1 MKIVMFDL
9 DGTLLPMDQDVFV
22 KAYFSELCKKAAPF
36 GYDPEKLIKGVWAG
50 TGAMVKNNG
59 AKTNEDVFWDTFSG
73 LFGEKALAD
82 KKIFNEFYANEF
94 DRAKTVCGHTP
105 VAAELIRKLRAA
117 GIKVVLASNPIFP
130 ETAQKKRMQWAGV
143 DPDDFEYITTT
154 LTISPHKNSDKI
166 NEIGVKV
173 ADEYGL
179 KYLLS
184 DFKKNDGFKRSI
196 ELSKEYDLY
205 RQSFCGCEF
214 SKRD

>member
-1 MKIVMFDL
+1 MNYQKKL
-9 DGTLLPMDQDVFV
+9 DELIEKLQKENAKPTLLLHACCAPCSSYCLEYLSKTFDITVLF
-22 KAYFSELCKKAAPF
+22 YNPNIESEM
-36 GYDPEKLIKGVWAG
+36 E
-50 TGAMVKNNG
+50 
-59 AKTNEDVFWDTFSG
+59 
-73 LFGEKALAD
+73 
-82 KKIFNEFYANEF
+82 FNKRV
-94 DRAKTVCGHTP
+94 D
-105 VAAELIRKLRAA
+105 ELIRFIDECRSIEGVNLEILDYDNSEFYDAVEGLEDEKEGGVRCFKCYELRLR
-117 GIKVVLASNPIFP
+117 K
-130 ETAQKKRMQWAGV
+130 TAEYAKEH
-143 DPDDFEYITTT
+143 DFEYITTT

-173 ADEYGL
+173 AEEYGL

>member
-1 MKIVMFDL
+1 MNYQKKL
-9 DGTLLPMDQDVFV
+9 DELIEKLQKENAKPTLLLHACCAPCSSYCLEYLSKTFDITVLF
-22 KAYFSELCKKAAPF
+22 YNPNIESEM
-36 GYDPEKLIKGVWAG
+36 E
-50 TGAMVKNNG
+50 
-59 AKTNEDVFWDTFSG
+59 
-73 LFGEKALAD
+73 
-82 KKIFNEFYANEF
+82 FNKRV
-94 DRAKTVCGHTP
+94 D
-105 VAAELIRKLRAA
+105 ELIRFIDECRS
-117 GIKVVLASNPIFP
+117 I
-130 ETAQKKRMQWAGV
+130 EGV
-143 DPDDFEYITTT
+143 DLEIIDYDNAEFYDAVEGLEDKEEGGARCFKCYELRLRKTAEYAKEHDFEYITTT

-173 ADEYGL
+173 AEEYDL

>member
-1 MKIVMFDL
+1 MNYQKKL
-9 DGTLLPMDQDVFV
+9 DELIEKLQKENAKPTLLLHACCAPCSSYCLEYLSKTFDITVLF
-22 KAYFSELCKKAAPF
+22 YNPNIESEI
-36 GYDPEKLIKGVWAG
+36 E
-50 TGAMVKNNG
+50 
-59 AKTNEDVFWDTFSG
+59 
-73 LFGEKALAD
+73 
-82 KKIFNEFYANEF
+82 FNKRV
-94 DRAKTVCGHTP
+94 D
-105 VAAELIRKLRAA
+105 ELIRFIDECRS
-117 GIKVVLASNPIFP
+117 I
-130 ETAQKKRMQWAGV
+130 EGV
-143 DPDDFEYITTT
+143 DLEIIDYDNAEFYDAVEGLEDKEEGGARCFKCYELRLRKTAEYAKEHDFEYITTT

-173 ADEYGL
+173 AEEYGL

>member
-1 MKIVMFDL
+1 MNYQKKL
-9 DGTLLPMDQDVFV
+9 DELIEKLQKDNAKPTLLLHACCAPCSSYCLEYLSKTFDITVLF
-22 KAYFSELCKKAAPF
+22 YNPNIESEL
-36 GYDPEKLIKGVWAG
+36 E
-50 TGAMVKNNG
+50 
-59 AKTNEDVFWDTFSG
+59 
-73 LFGEKALAD
+73 
-82 KKIFNEFYANEF
+82 FNKRV
-94 DRAKTVCGHTP
+94 D
-105 VAAELIRKLRAA
+105 ELIRFTDECRSIEGVNLEIIDYDNSEFYNAVEGLEDEKEGGVRCFKCYELRLR
-117 GIKVVLASNPIFP
+117 K
-130 ETAQKKRMQWAGV
+130 TAEYAQEH
-143 DPDDFEYITTT
+143 DFEYITTT

>member
-1 MKIVMFDL
+1 MNYQKKL
-9 DGTLLPMDQDVFV
+9 DELIEKLQKENAKPTLLLHACCAPCSSYCLEYLSKTFDITVLF
-22 KAYFSELCKKAAPF
+22 YNPNIESEMEYNKRV
-36 GYDPEKLIKGVWAG
+36 D
-50 TGAMVKNNG
+50 
-59 AKTNEDVFWDTFSG
+59 
-73 LFGEKALAD
+73 
-82 KKIFNEFYANEF
+82 
-94 DRAKTVCGHTP
+94 
-105 VAAELIRKLRAA
+105 ELIRFIDECRSIEGVNLEILDYDNSEFYNAVEGLEDEKEGGVRCFKCYELRLR
-117 GIKVVLASNPIFP
+117 K
-130 ETAQKKRMQWAGV
+130 TAEYAKEH
-143 DPDDFEYITTT
+143 DFEYITTT

-173 ADEYGL
+173 AKEYGL

>member
-1 MKIVMFDL
+1 MNYQKKL
-9 DGTLLPMDQDVFV
+9 DELIEKLQKDNAKPTLLLHACCAPCSSYCLEYLSKTFDITVLF
-22 KAYFSELCKKAAPF
+22 YNPNIESEM
-36 GYDPEKLIKGVWAG
+36 E
-50 TGAMVKNNG
+50 
-59 AKTNEDVFWDTFSG
+59 
-73 LFGEKALAD
+73 
-82 KKIFNEFYANEF
+82 FNKRV
-94 DRAKTVCGHTP
+94 D
-105 VAAELIRKLRAA
+105 ELIRFIDECRSIEGVNLEILDYDNSEFYNAVEGLEDEKEGGVRCFKCYELRLR
-117 GIKVVLASNPIFP
+117 K
-130 ETAQKKRMQWAGV
+130 TAEYAKEH
-143 DPDDFEYITTT
+143 DFEYITTT

-173 ADEYGL
+173 VEEYGL

>member
-1 MKIVMFDL
+1 MNYQKKL
-9 DGTLLPMDQDVFV
+9 DELIEKLQKENAKPTLLLHACCAPCSSYCLEYLSKTFDITVLF
-22 KAYFSELCKKAAPF
+22 YNPNIESEMEYNKRV
-36 GYDPEKLIKGVWAG
+36 D
-50 TGAMVKNNG
+50 
-59 AKTNEDVFWDTFSG
+59 
-73 LFGEKALAD
+73 
-82 KKIFNEFYANEF
+82 
-94 DRAKTVCGHTP
+94 
-105 VAAELIRKLRAA
+105 ELIRFIDECRSIEGVNLEILDYDNSEFYNAVEGLEDEKEGGVRCFKCYELRLR
-117 GIKVVLASNPIFP
+117 K
-130 ETAQKKRMQWAGV
+130 TAEYAKEH
-143 DPDDFEYITTT
+143 DFEYITTT

-173 ADEYGL
+173 AEEYGL

>member
-1 MKIVMFDL
+1 MNYQKKL
-9 DGTLLPMDQDVFV
+9 DELIEKLQKENAKPTLLLHACCAPCSSYCLEYLSKTFDITVLF
-22 KAYFSELCKKAAPF
+22 YNPNIESEMEYNKRV
-36 GYDPEKLIKGVWAG
+36 D
-50 TGAMVKNNG
+50 
-59 AKTNEDVFWDTFSG
+59 
-73 LFGEKALAD
+73 
-82 KKIFNEFYANEF
+82 
-94 DRAKTVCGHTP
+94 
-105 VAAELIRKLRAA
+105 ELIRFIDECRSIEGVNLEILDYDNSEFYNVVEGLEDVKEGGVRCFKCYELRLR
-117 GIKVVLASNPIFP
+117 K
-130 ETAQKKRMQWAGV
+130 TAEYAKEH
-143 DPDDFEYITTT
+143 DFEYITTT

-173 ADEYGL
+173 AEEYGL

>member
-1 MKIVMFDL
+1 MNYQKKL
-9 DGTLLPMDQDVFV
+9 DELIEKLQKDNAKPTLLLHACCAPCSSYCLEYLSKTFDITVLF
-22 KAYFSELCKKAAPF
+22 YNPNIESEM
-36 GYDPEKLIKGVWAG
+36 E
-50 TGAMVKNNG
+50 
-59 AKTNEDVFWDTFSG
+59 
-73 LFGEKALAD
+73 
-82 KKIFNEFYANEF
+82 FNKRV
-94 DRAKTVCGHTP
+94 D
-105 VAAELIRKLRAA
+105 ELIRFIDECRSIEGVNLEILDYDNSEFYNAVEGLEDEKEGGVRCFKCYELRLR
-117 GIKVVLASNPIFP
+117 K
-130 ETAQKKRMQWAGV
+130 TAEYAKEH
-143 DPDDFEYITTT
+143 DFEYITTT

-173 ADEYGL
+173 AEEYGL

>member
-1 MKIVMFDL
+1 MNYQKKL
-9 DGTLLPMDQDVFV
+9 DELIEKLQKNNAKPTLLLH
-22 KAYFSELCKKAAPF
+22 ACCAPCSS
-36 GYDPEKLIKGVWAG
+36 YCLEYLS
-50 TGAMVKNNG
+50 
-59 AKTNEDVFWDTFSG
+59 KTFDITVLFYNPNIENEM
-73 LFGEKALAD
+73 E
-82 KKIFNEFYANEF
+82 FNKRV
-94 DRAKTVCGHTP
+94 D
-105 VAAELIRKLRAA
+105 ELIRFIDECKSIEGVNLEILDYDNSEFYNAVEGLEDEKEGGVRCFKCYELRLR
-117 GIKVVLASNPIFP
+117 K
-130 ETAQKKRMQWAGV
+130 TAEYAREH
-143 DPDDFEYITTT
+143 DFEYITTT

>member
-1 MKIVMFDL
+1 MNYQKKL
-9 DGTLLPMDQDVFV
+9 DELIEKLQKDNAKPTLLLHACCAPCSSYCLEYLSKTFDITVLF
-22 KAYFSELCKKAAPF
+22 YNPNIESEL
-36 GYDPEKLIKGVWAG
+36 E
-50 TGAMVKNNG
+50 
-59 AKTNEDVFWDTFSG
+59 
-73 LFGEKALAD
+73 
-82 KKIFNEFYANEF
+82 FNKRV
-94 DRAKTVCGHTP
+94 D
-105 VAAELIRKLRAA
+105 ELIRFIDECRSIEGVNLEIIDYDNSEFYNAVEGLEDEKEGGVRCFKCYELRLR
-117 GIKVVLASNPIFP
+117 K
-130 ETAQKKRMQWAGV
+130 TAEYAKEHN
-143 DPDDFEYITTT
+143 FEYITTT

>member
-1 MKIVMFDL
+1 MNYQKKL
-9 DGTLLPMDQDVFV
+9 DELIEKLQKDNAKPTLLLHACCAPCSSYCLEYLSKTFDITVLF
-22 KAYFSELCKKAAPF
+22 YNPNIESEL
-36 GYDPEKLIKGVWAG
+36 E
-50 TGAMVKNNG
+50 
-59 AKTNEDVFWDTFSG
+59 
-73 LFGEKALAD
+73 
-82 KKIFNEFYANEF
+82 FNKRV
-94 DRAKTVCGHTP
+94 D
-105 VAAELIRKLRAA
+105 ELIRFIDECRSIEGVNLEIIDYDNSEFYNAVEGLEDEKEGGVRCFKCYELRLR
-117 GIKVVLASNPIFP
+117 K
-130 ETAQKKRMQWAGV
+130 TAEYAKEH
-143 DPDDFEYITTT
+143 DFEYITTT

>member
-1 MKIVMFDL
+1 MNYQKKL
-9 DGTLLPMDQDVFV
+9 DELIEKLQKDNAKPTLLLHACCAPCSSYCLEYLSKTFDITVLF
-22 KAYFSELCKKAAPF
+22 YNPNIESEL
-36 GYDPEKLIKGVWAG
+36 E
-50 TGAMVKNNG
+50 
-59 AKTNEDVFWDTFSG
+59 
-73 LFGEKALAD
+73 
-82 KKIFNEFYANEF
+82 FNKRV
-94 DRAKTVCGHTP
+94 D
-105 VAAELIRKLRAA
+105 ELIRFIDECRSIEGVNLEIIDYDNSEFYNAVEGLEDEKEGGVRCFKCYELRLR
-117 GIKVVLASNPIFP
+117 K
-130 ETAQKKRMQWAGV
+130 TAEYAKEHNF
-143 DPDDFEYITTT
+143 DYITTT